1 MIAQHLHELIYQQ
14 PISEA
19 RTALLFASRP
29 DWSTADC
36 RRYVEAMARSELEE
50 AYVLLAGAIARFPGQ
65 EYSPVIPRQALDGDY
80 PPNGTD
86 L

>member
-1 MIAQHLHELIYQQ
+1 MTLAQLLHETTYRQ

-19 RTALLFASRP
+19 RTALLFASHP
-29 DWSTADC
+29 HYTDEDC

-50 AYVLLAGAIARFPGQ
+50 AFVTLAGAIARHGEPK
-65 EYSPVIPRQALDGDY
+65 RLDGQY
-80 PPNGTD
+80 PPNGAD

>member
-1 MIAQHLHELIYQQ
+1 MTLAQHLHEMTYRQ

-19 RTALLFASRP
+19 RTALLFASHP
-29 DWSTADC
+29 HYTDGDC

-50 AYVLLAGAIARFPGQ
+50 AFVILAGSIARYGMPKK
-65 EYSPVIPRQALDGDY
+65 LDGQY
-80 PPNGTD
+80 PPNGSD